1 MRKILSKQQ
10 RNYRTQNT
18 ESLKNSERQNSYKTL
33 TDNNT
38 DNKRMAAMTNTFQND
53 NFYTF
58 VDSMKM
64 NPDDPSGTLTDRT
77 DLVFFSQDGSVFRIR
92 QTQTQGKRWYILSNK
107 LNAVGWYPVDNE
119 FVGHTRMDFA
129 GNPMARTVKLYEGCN
144 TTAFPGNLGHV
155 YHVDNITYCTSPVFS
170 TNEYNTMKEE
180 FSRPNGFYEDSIL
193 EDFNKREWIYLYLK
207 NSAATTREEAV
218 AAYCYPLIPNRSED
232 NIPWHSVP
240 LGGSQQPGRNY
251 HFDDAFPNS
260 THLDNLPIFEPT
272 SDGTYKT
279 SYEIMGMNGWFDVTQ
294 PDAEYTPEDTS
305 FHQVQNN
312 LTTPDH
318 FDSWQEVEKSLE
330 ETYADELVND
340 VVEQILNDDDEVED
354 DGEDE
359 DDGEYEDDGEDED
372 DEGDGED
379 EDDEGDGLRTP
390 RSLSDSDVTSVA
402 SFTTTSSSYT
412 TSSSGSSTSDSSYTT
427 ESSFDP
433 DAEDWPEPDEDYDD
447 WVERRF
453 DPFDGGFYTKKEFYN
468 YYGDNFFWNM
478 MARNKWAERF
488 MLETI
493 IMRNRPL
500 LSDANVNYIIDMMVE
515 TFM

>member
-1 MRKILSKQQ
+1 MYLNNKETTEH
-10 RNYRTQNT
+10 RTQK
-18 ESLKNSERQNSYKTL
+18 SLKKLRKTKNSYKTL

-38 DNKRMAAMTNTFQND
+38 DNKRMAAMTNTAQND

-64 NPDDPSGTLTDRT
+64 NPDDPSGVLTNRT

-92 QTQTQGKRWYILSNK
+92 QTPTQGKRWYILSNK
-107 LNAVGWYPVDNE
+107 LNAVGWYPVDND
-119 FVGHTRMDFA
+119 FVGHTNMDFA
-129 GNPMARTVKLYEGCN
+129 GNPMTRIVKLYEGCN

-155 YHVDNITYCTSPVFS
+155 YHVDNITYSTSPVFS
-170 TNEYNTMKEE
+170 TNEYNTMKDE

-218 AAYCYPLIPNRSED
+218 AAYCYPLIPHLSKD
-232 NIPWHSVP
+232 NIPWHHVP

-260 THLDNLPIFEPT
+260 THLDNLPVFEPT
-272 SDGTYKT
+272 CDGPYKT
-279 SYEIMGMNGWFDVTQ
+279 SYEIMGMDGWFDVTQ
-294 PDAEYTPEDTS
+294 PDAEYTSTDTPADV
-305 FHQVQNN
+305 VQDN

-330 ETYADELVND
+330 DTYADELVND

-354 DGEDE
+354 GELEE
-359 DDGEYEDDGEDED
+359 DYAE
-372 DEGDGED
+372 
-379 EDDEGDGLRTP
+379 TP
-390 RSLSDSDVTSVA
+390 RTSVTDSA
-402 SFTTTSSSYT
+402 SESSFTTTSSSYT
-412 TSSSGSSTSDSSYTT
+412 TTSSSSGSSYTSDSSYTT
-427 ESSFDP
+427 ESSFDSE
-433 DAEDWPEPDEDYDD
+433 AEDWPEPDEDYDD

-453 DPFDGGFYTKKEFYN
+453 DPFDGGFYTKKEFY
-468 YYGDNFFWNM
+468 YCYGDNFFWNM
-478 MARNKWAERF
+478 MASNKWAERF

-493 IMRNRPL
+493 LMRNRPL
-500 LSDANVNYIIDMMVE
+500 LSDANVNHLLDKMVE

>member
-1 MRKILSKQQ
+1 
-10 RNYRTQNT
+10 
-18 ESLKNSERQNSYKTL
+18 
-33 TDNNT
+33 
-38 DNKRMAAMTNTFQND
+38 MTNTFQDD

-64 NPDDPSGTLTDRT
+64 NPDDPSGLLTDRT

-155 YHVDNITYCTSPVFS
+155 YHVDNITYSTSPVFS
-170 TNEYNTMKEE
+170 TNEYNTRKDE

-207 NSAATTREEAV
+207 DSQQSP
-218 AAYCYPLIPNRSED
+218 AAYCYPLIPHRSED
-232 NIPWHSVP
+232 NIPWHRVP

-260 THLDNLPIFEPT
+260 AHLDNLPVFEPT
-272 SDGTYKT
+272 CDGPYKT

-305 FHQVQNN
+305 VHQVQDN

-318 FDSWQEVEKSLE
+318 FDSWEEVEKSLE

-340 VVEQILNDDDEVED
+340 VVDHILKDDGEVEDDEVED
-354 DGEDE
+354 GEVDDDPLQVGSEEEEEEEEE
-359 DDGEYEDDGEDED
+359 DYAH
-372 DEGDGED
+372 
-379 EDDEGDGLRTP
+379 TP

-402 SFTTTSSSYT
+402 SFATTSSSYT
-412 TSSSGSSTSDSSYTT
+412 TSSSGSSSSCTTDSSYTS
-427 ESSFDP
+427 ESSFDSE
-433 DAEDWPEPDEDYDD
+433 AEDWPEPDEDYDD

-453 DPFDGGFYTKKEFYN
+453 DPFDGGFYTKKEFY
-468 YYGDNFFWNM
+468 YCYGDNFFWDM
-478 MARNKWAERF
+478 MASNKWAERF

-493 IMRNRPL
+493 LMRNRPL
-500 LSDANVNYIIDMMVE
+500 LSDVNVNHIIDKMVE

>member
-1 MRKILSKQQ
+1 MYLNNKETTG
-10 RNYRTQNT
+10 NRTQKT
-18 ESLKNSERQNSYKTL
+18 LKTQKHKNSFKTL

-38 DNKRMAAMTNTFQND
+38 DNKRMAAMTNTAQND

-64 NPDDPSGTLTDRT
+64 NPDDPSGVLTDRT

-107 LNAVGWYPVDNE
+107 LNAVGWYPVDND

-218 AAYCYPLIPNRSED
+218 AAYCYPLIPHLSKD
-232 NIPWHSVP
+232 NIPWHHVP
-240 LGGSQQPGRNY
+240 LGGSQKPGRNY

-260 THLDNLPIFEPT
+260 THLDNLPVFEPT
-272 SDGTYKT
+272 CDGPYKT

-294 PDAEYTPEDTS
+294 PDAEYTSTDTPADV
-305 FHQVQNN
+305 VQDN

-330 ETYADELVND
+330 DTYADELVND
-340 VVEQILNDDDEVED
+340 VVEQILNDDG

-359 DDGEYEDDGEDED
+359 DDGEDGEDED
-372 DEGDGED
+372 DEGY
-379 EDDEGDGLRTP
+379 GLRTP
-390 RSLSDSDVTSVA
+390 RSLSDSDVTSES

-412 TSSSGSSTSDSSYTT
+412 TTSSSSGSSHTSDSSYTT
-427 ESSFDP
+427 ESSFDSE
-433 DAEDWPEPDEDYDD
+433 AEDWPEPDEDYDD

-453 DPFDGGFYTKKEFYN
+453 DPFDGGFYTKKEFYY

-478 MARNKWAERF
+478 MASNKWAERF

-493 IMRNRPL
+493 LMRNRPL
-500 LSDANVNYIIDMMVE
+500 LSDANVNHLLDKMVE

>member
-1 MRKILSKQQ
+1 MA
-10 RNYRTQNT
+10 TM
-18 ESLKNSERQNSYKTL
+18 
-33 TDNNT
+33 NNT
-38 DNKRMAAMTNTFQND
+38 AQND

-64 NPDDPSGTLTDRT
+64 NPDDPSGALTNRT

-92 QTQTQGKRWYILSNK
+92 QTPTQGKRWYILSNK

-119 FVGHTRMDFA
+119 FVGHTRTDFA

-144 TTAFPGNLGHV
+144 TSAFPGNLGQV
-155 YHVDNITYCTSPVFS
+155 YHVDNITYSTSPVFS
-170 TNEYNTMKEE
+170 TNEYNTQKDE

-218 AAYCYPLIPNRSED
+218 AAYCYPLIPHRSED
-232 NIPWHSVP
+232 NIPWHRVP

-260 THLDNLPIFEPT
+260 THLDNLPVFEPT
-272 SDGTYKT
+272 CDGPYKT
-279 SYEIMGMNGWFDVTQ
+279 SYEIMGMDGWFDVTQ
-294 PDAEYTPEDTS
+294 PDAHYTAPDTPA
-305 FHQVQNN
+305 HEVQDN

-330 ETYADELVND
+330 DTFADELVND
-340 VVEQILNDDDEVED
+340 VVEQILNDDEELEDGEVED
-354 DGEDE
+354 GEVEE
-359 DDGEYEDDGEDED
+359 DYAE
-372 DEGDGED
+372 
-379 EDDEGDGLRTP
+379 TP
-390 RSLSDSDVTSVA
+390 RSLSDSDVTSES

-412 TSSSGSSTSDSSYTT
+412 TTSSSSGSSYTSDSSYTT
-427 ESSFDP
+427 ESSFDSE
-433 DAEDWPEPDEDYDD
+433 AEDWPEPDEDYDD

-453 DPFDGGFYTKKEFYN
+453 DPFDGGFYTKKEFY
-468 YYGDNFFWNM
+468 YCYGDNFFWNM
-478 MARNKWAERF
+478 MASNKWAERF

-493 IMRNRPL
+493 LMRNRPL
-500 LSDANVNYIIDMMVE
+500 LSDANVNHLLDKMVE

>member
-1 MRKILSKQQ
+1 
-10 RNYRTQNT
+10 
-18 ESLKNSERQNSYKTL
+18 
-33 TDNNT
+33 
-38 DNKRMAAMTNTFQND
+38 MAAMTNTFQND

-58 VDSMKM
+58 VDNMKI
-64 NPDDPSGTLTDRT
+64 NPNDPSGALTDRT
-77 DLVFFSQDGSVFRIR
+77 GLVFFSQDGSVFRIR

-119 FVGHTRMDFA
+119 FVGHTRADFA

-155 YHVDNITYCTSPVFS
+155 YHVDNITYSTSPVFS
-170 TNEYNTMKEE
+170 TNEYNTRKEE

-218 AAYCYPLIPNRSED
+218 AAYCYPLIPHRSED
-232 NIPWHSVP
+232 NIPWHHVP

-260 THLDNLPIFEPT
+260 THLDNLPVFEPT
-272 SDGTYKT
+272 CDGPYKT

-294 PDAEYTPEDTS
+294 PDAEYTPEDTPV
-305 FHQVQNN
+305 HQVQDN

-318 FDSWQEVEKSLE
+318 FDSLQEVEKSLE
-330 ETYADELVND
+330 ETFADELVND
-340 VVEQILNDDDEVED
+340 VVEKILNDDEEVEE
-354 DGEDE
+354 EDYAE
-359 DDGEYEDDGEDED
+359 
-372 DEGDGED
+372 
-379 EDDEGDGLRTP
+379 TP

-402 SFTTTSSSYT
+402 SYT
-412 TSSSGSSTSDSSYTT
+412 TSSSGSSSSFTTDSSYTS
-427 ESSFDP
+427 ESSFDS
-433 DAEDWPEPDEDYDD
+433 DDEDWPEPDENYDD

-453 DPFDGGFYTKKEFYN
+453 DPFDGDFYTKKEFYY
-468 YYGDNFFWNM
+468 YYGDNIFWNM
-478 MARNKWAERF
+478 MASNKCAERF

-493 IMRNRPL
+493 LMRNRPL
-500 LSDANVNYIIDMMVE
+500 LSDVNVNHIIDKMVE